1 MTKIPKSPEQG
12 VSQKSPDGQKVT
24 GWDSLADYD
33 NGDSD
38 YTHHSPFGE
47 VPAINGNDLLD
58 SGVFF
63 GDAIALTQN
72 TFQPSS
78 ETTKEKQALLN
89 LGGVYVLVGKDSD
102 PKKLEAAWAR
112 AMRGH
117 YDQQITF
124 TEDITD
130 TVESYPLV
138 TTTLDNIPKEILE
151 AEAAEDEAKR
161 RAGDEE
167 IQQAD
172 AIINREKDYRRLKDK
187 VWDVKLTFGEG
198 DEKYTTNV
206 YGDKQKQPEEIPFDS
221 ASEAKIS
228 MQRTYAILWAKLMQ
242 KHLDEGEGEKVA
254 DVAEESLNEM
264 GIALSE
270 KHENLFVTDICYELG
285 RAVYNWEHCAE
296 LKDWYNERLRE
307 LSNIEPLSK
316 EAR

>member
-172 AIINREKDYRRLKDK
+172 AIINREKDYRRLKGE
-187 VWDVKLTFGEG
+187 VWDVELTFGEG

-264 GIALSE
+264 DIALSE
-270 KHENLFVTDICYELG
+270 KHENLFVTDICYELD
-285 RAVYNWEHCAE
+285 AIYNWEHRVE
-296 LKDWYNERLRE
+296 LKDWYNKRLHE
-307 LSNIEPLSK
+307 LFDTKPLPK

>member
-1 MTKIPKSPEQG
+1 MDKSLEQG
-12 VSQKSPDGQKVT
+12 VPDEQKVT
-24 GWDSLADYD
+24 GWESLENYD
-33 NGDSD
+33 DF
-38 YTHHSPFGE
+38 THHSPLE
-47 VPAINGNDLLD
+47 KVPAVDGNDLL
-58 SGVFF
+58 GNRVFF
-63 GDAIALTQN
+63 RDAIVLTQN
-72 TFQPSS
+72 AIPTSP
-78 ETTKEKQALLN
+78 ETPEENQALLDF
-89 LGGVYVLVGKDSD
+89 GGVYVLVDKDSD

-138 TTTLDNIPKEILE
+138 TDTTLDNIPKEILE

-172 AIINREKDYRRLKDK
+172 AIINRKKDYRRLKGE
-187 VWDVKLTFGEG
+187 VWDVELTFGEG

-228 MQRTYAILWAKLMQ
+228 MQRAYAILWAKLIQ
-242 KHLDEGEGEKVA
+242 KHLNEGEVEKVA

-270 KHENLFVTDICYELG
+270 KHENLFVTNICYELG

-296 LKDWYNERLRE
+296 LVAWYNERLRE
-307 LSNIEPLSK
+307 LLDIKPLPK

>member
-1 MTKIPKSPEQG
+1 MTEISKSPEQG
-12 VSQKSPDGQKVT
+12 VSQESPDGQKAT
-24 GWDSLADYD
+24 GWESLVDYD

-38 YTHHSPFGE
+38 YTHHSPLE
-47 VPAINGNDLLD
+47 KVPAINGNDLLD

-63 GDAIALTQN
+63 GDAIALTQKY
-72 TFQPSS
+72 TSTSS
-78 ETTKEKQALLN
+78 ETPEEKQVLLN
-89 LGGVYVLVGKDSD
+89 LGDVYVLVGKDSD
-102 PKKLEAAWAR
+102 PNKLKAAWAR

-242 KHLDEGEGEKVA
+242 KHLNEGEGEKVA

-270 KHENLFVTDICYELG
+270 KHENLFVTDICYELD
-285 RAVYNWEHCAE
+285 AIYNWEHRAE
-296 LKDWYNERLRE
+296 LKDWYNERLCE
-307 LSNIEPLSK
+307 DIEPLPK